1 MIEQSIAPSTTVQGG
16 TEIIFTVYG
25 STSDQT
31 KSIRVQFIVPDELH
45 GEDTIRVEFIMDDT
59 VVDTLFFSGDDG
71 VVSYDFEGKPGTA
84 VTVYARINGVATDS
98 QVISF

>member
-1 MIEQSIAPSTTVQGG
+1 MRNCGERIS
-16 TEIIFTVYG
+16 EILFYLQHILTDDVVVE
-25 STSDQT
+25 T
-31 KSIRVQFIVPDELH
+31 KI
-45 GEDTIRVEFIMDDT
+45 
-59 VVDTLFFSGDDG
+59 FSGDDA